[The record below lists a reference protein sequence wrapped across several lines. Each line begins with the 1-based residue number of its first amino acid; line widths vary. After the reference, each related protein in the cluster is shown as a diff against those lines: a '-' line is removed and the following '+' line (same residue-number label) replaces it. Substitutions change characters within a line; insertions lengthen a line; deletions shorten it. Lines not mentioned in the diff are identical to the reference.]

1 VKKFIN
7 VAEAMPGSAA
17 YDQTQ
22 IDKYYVP
29 DLNDDFVPPAS
40 VPVKAY
46 VDGGFA
52 RK

>member
-1 VKKFIN
+1 
-7 VAEAMPGSAA
+7 VAEAMDGSAA
-17 YDQTQ
+17 YDQTPL
-22 IDKYYVP
+22 DKYYVP
-29 DLNDDFVPPAS
+29 DLNDDFVPPAA

>member
-1 VKKFIN
+1 MTSASCAGAMAERPRAETLPF
-7 VAEAMPGSAA
+7 VAPVGHVR
-17 YDQTQ
+17 D
-22 IDKYYVP
+22 
-29 DLNDDFVPPAS
+29 DDFVPPAS

>member
-1 VKKFIN
+1 
-7 VAEAMPGSAA
+7 
-17 YDQTQ
+17 
-22 IDKYYVP
+22 VP

-40 VPVKAY
+40 VPIKAY